1 MASSSSSSSQYAPR
15 ALGAL
20 SLLGTGSGL
29 VSVLGSLLLFQARAG
44 VLPPGP
50 SPASLALPEA
60 SRRAL
65 LSLSAVGAA
74 LCLAL
79 SLACLL
85 LALLH
90 SYCAAERCAPQP
102 EPHPGPHSSD
112 RFLLDSRKVRH
123 VAVGLFCCAVSVYLA
138 ALSMYMLVLFEL
150 ETGVAGACILSS
162 GVVVLILTVTH
173 VLIRASRASR
183 HIHLPHALYENG
195 SAGLDLPLPAAHL
208 NNAREMCLTGSTCS
222 GGKAPSSSGLGPA
235 SEEDCYAA
243 PRMHRTLSADSAL
256 LAVQGKPWNSVAQ
269 EMKNALARKPASSG
283 KDSTLV

>member
-1 MASSSSSSSQYAPR
+1 MVSSGQYGPR
-15 ALGAL
+15 ALSAL

-29 VSVLGSLLLFQARAG
+29 VSVLASLLLFQAR
-44 VLPPGP
+44 PGG
-50 SPASLALPEA
+50 LALGPGSLPEA

-65 LSLSAVGAA
+65 LSLSAVGSA
-74 LCLAL
+74 LCLVL

-90 SYCAAERCAPQP
+90 SYCAAEGCAQPQGAQLTS
-102 EPHPGPHSSD
+102 HSD

-150 ETGVAGACILSS
+150 ETGVAGACVLSS
-162 GVVVLILTVTH
+162 GVVVLVVTVAH

-183 HIHLPHALYENG
+183 CVNLPQSLYENG
-195 SAGLDLPLPAAHL
+195 SAGLDVAHL
-208 NNAREMCLTGSTCS
+208 NNAVVGS
-222 GGKAPSSSGLGPA
+222 SSSGP
-235 SEEDCYAA
+235 EDDLYAA
-243 PRMHRTLSADSAL
+243 PRTHRTLSADSAL
-256 LAVQGKPWNSVAQ
+256 LVAQCKPWNSVAR
-269 EMKNALARKPASSG
+269 EVKNALARKASGTG